1 MKSFILASAA
11 VVTLS
16 LAASTAMADHN
27 HHSNYRPGCA
37 PYATPYQ
44 AYRYS
49 PSYSN
54 RYLGYGGS
62 PYHRGAPIPRYGNVY
77 GNGYGYPGYSSSGIG
92 VNGRN
97 FSLYFGF

>member
-1 MKSFILASAA
+1 MKNFILATAAA
-11 VVTLS
+11 VALS
-16 LAASTAMADHN
+16 FAASTAMADHN
-27 HHSNYRPGCA
+27 HHSNYGPRCA

-54 RYLGYGGS
+54 RYYGYGAS
-62 PYHRGAPIPRYGNVY
+62 PYHRGAPIPRYGTVY
-77 GNGYGYPGYSSSGIG
+77 GNGYPGYSNSGIG